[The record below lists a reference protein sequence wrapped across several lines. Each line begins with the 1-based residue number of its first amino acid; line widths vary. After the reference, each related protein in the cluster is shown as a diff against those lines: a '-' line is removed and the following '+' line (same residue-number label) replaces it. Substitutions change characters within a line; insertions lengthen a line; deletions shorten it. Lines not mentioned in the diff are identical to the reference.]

1 MNSLAKAHHEKVEFV
16 ESIRRATLW
25 SSTEYDQMEVRRA
38 AATYVQAYRDH
49 MDPERSVYDSEGKYV
64 IDAAAVDRL
73 LTKYQREKRN
83 GQTNGE
89 INN

>member
-64 IDAAAVDRL
+64 IL

>member
-16 ESIRRATLW
+16 DSIRRATLW

-64 IDAAAVDRL
+64 IL